1 MTSNE
6 ALARHQAGDRAAA
19 EILYRAALEEN
30 ESDWKALHGLG
41 VLCFEA
47 GRRDEAIELLERAAA
62 LRPDDLPLQLNL
74 AASYA
79 AIGRFN
85 DAERLFRAALA
96 RDPTVFEAQMNL
108 ANVLRD
114 QGRIE
119 EALAAYGSALTI
131 DPAQAGAARQ
141 VARLLSRLG
150 RDTAAVDAYKRA
162 IALDPNNAR
171 LHFQLGSLYQQ
182 HGDRAAAIENFTR
195 AVTLKPDYAAAA
207 VNLGAAL
214 QEDGHMAEAEAA
226 HRQAIALDPKAV
238 EPVRN
243 LAGMLQKRGRWDE
256 ALELWER
263 AVELDPRHAESL
275 AALAGLLGEMGRL
288 EEACRRFEQAVALD
302 PNNAVILSG
311 LAFALCSFEQY
322 DLARDAAERAI
333 RCDPDHLEAYGALG
347 QVWNAQGEVE
357 RWIETVRRGLERKPD
372 DAGLHAS
379 LALALLRKGDYEAG
393 WREYEWRTRTDTLAP
408 LAKPV
413 QAPRWEGEPL
423 AGKTLLILREQGY
436 GDMIQFARYAEL
448 VAEMGARVLF
458 DVPAPLLR
466 LCRTLRGPA
475 RLVEASTPWEAVDYE
490 ARLMSLPY
498 RLGTRLDTIPA
509 RIPYLTAGTELKAR
523 WRERL
528 ASYPRPW
535 IGLFWQGNPL
545 FRLDRQRS
553 MSLVHLRPLL
563 AYPATYVSLQKGDAA
578 AQIAAQGLTGR
589 IVDWTQELKDFAD
602 TAALVDTLDL
612 VISLDSAVGHLAG
625 ALGKPTW
632 LMLSTAADFR
642 WLLDRAD
649 SPWYP
654 LHRLYRQPR
663 PGDWDSVVAAVAAD
677 LPTDFPLGAK
687 PEQTAR

>member
-1 MTSNE
+1 MTAND
-6 ALARHQAGDRAAA
+6 ALVRHQSGDRTAA

-30 ESDWKALHGLG
+30 EADGKALHGLG
-41 VLCFEA
+41 VLCFET
-47 GRRDEAIELLERAAA
+47 GRREEAIELLERGAA
-62 LRPDDLPLQLNL
+62 LLPDDLPLQLNL

-79 AIGRFN
+79 AVGRFS

-96 RDPTVFEAQMNL
+96 RDPSVFEAQMNL

-141 VARLLSRLG
+141 VAHLLRRLG
-150 RDTAAVDAYKRA
+150 RGSAAVDAFRRA
-162 IALDPNNAR
+162 IELDPNNAQ
-171 LHFQLGSLYQQ
+171 LHFQLANLHQQ
-182 HGDRAAAIENFTR
+182 QGDRAAAIENFTR
-195 AVTLKPDYAAAA
+195 ALALKPDYAAAA

-214 QEDGHMAEAEAA
+214 QEDGHTAEAEAA
-226 HRQAIALDPKAV
+226 HRRAIALEPNSV
-238 EPVRN
+238 EATRN
-243 LAGMLQKRGRWDE
+243 LAGLLQKRGKREE

-263 AVELDPRHAESL
+263 AAELDPRHAETL
-275 AALAGLLGEMGRL
+275 AALAGLLAEIGRL
-288 EEACRRFEQAVALD
+288 EEACRRFEQAVALA

-322 DLARDAAERAI
+322 DLARNAAERAI

-347 QVWNAQGEVE
+347 QTWNAQGDVE
-357 RWIETVRRGLERKPD
+357 RWIEALRRGLARKPED
-372 DAGLHAS
+372 PNLRAA

-393 WREYEWRTRTDTLAP
+393 WREYEWRTRTEFLAP

-413 QAPRWEGEPL
+413 QAPRWQGEPL
-423 AGKTLLILREQGY
+423 AGKTLLLLREQGY

-448 VAEMGARVLF
+448 VAELGARVLF

-466 LCRTLRGPA
+466 LFRSLRGPA
-475 RLVEASTPWEAVDYE
+475 RLVEASTPWEPVDFE
-490 ARLMSLPY
+490 VRLMSLPH
-498 RLGTRLDTIPA
+498 RLGTRLDKIPA
-509 RIPYLTAGTELKAR
+509 RVPYLTASTELKAR

-528 ASYPRPW
+528 AAYPRPW
-535 IGLFWQGNPL
+535 VGLVWQGNPL

-553 MSLVHLRPLL
+553 TSLLHLRPLL
-563 AYPATYVSLQKGDAA
+563 TYPATFVSLQKGDAA
-578 AQIAAQGLTGR
+578 AQIGAQGLTQR
-589 IVDWTQELKDFAD
+589 ILDWTQELEDFAD
-602 TAALVDTLDL
+602 TAALVDVLDL

-642 WLLDRAD
+642 WLLDRPD

-663 PGDWDSVVAAVAAD
+663 PGDWDSVVAAIKAD
-677 LPTDFPLGAK
+677 LPTDFPLGTK
-687 PEQTAR
+687 PEQTAQ

>member
-1 MTSNE
+1 MTANE
-6 ALARHQAGDRAAA
+6 ALVRHQSGDRTAA

-30 ESDWKALHGLG
+30 EADGKALHGLG
-41 VLCFEA
+41 VLCFET
-47 GRRDEAIELLERAAA
+47 GRREEAIELLERGAA
-62 LRPDDLPLQLNL
+62 LRPDDLTLQLNL

-79 AIGRFN
+79 AVGRFS

-96 RDPTVFEAQMNL
+96 RDPSVFEAQMNL

-141 VARLLSRLG
+141 VAQLLRRLG
-150 RDTAAVDAYKRA
+150 RGSAAVDAFRRA
-162 IALDPNNAR
+162 IELDPNNAQ
-171 LHFQLGSLYQQ
+171 LHFQLANLHQQ
-182 HGDRAAAIENFTR
+182 QGDRAAAIENFTR
-195 AVTLKPDYAAAA
+195 ALALKPDYAAAA

-214 QEDGHMAEAEAA
+214 QEDGHTAEAEAA
-226 HRQAIALDPKAV
+226 HRRAIALEPRSV
-238 EPVRN
+238 EATRN
-243 LAGMLQKRGRWDE
+243 LAGLLQKRGKRDE
-256 ALELWER
+256 ALELWEQ
-263 AVELDPRHAESL
+263 AAELDPRHAETL
-275 AALAGLLGEMGRL
+275 AALAGLLAEMGRL

-302 PNNAVILSG
+302 PNNAAILSG

-347 QVWNAQGEVE
+347 QIWNAQGDVE
-357 RWIETVRRGLERKPD
+357 RWIEALRRGLARKPENP
-372 DAGLHAS
+372 GLRAA

-393 WREYEWRTRTDTLAP
+393 WREYEWRTRTEILAP

-413 QAPRWEGEPL
+413 QAPRWQGEPL
-423 AGKTLLILREQGY
+423 AGKTLLVLREQGY

-448 VAEMGARVLF
+448 VAELGARVLF

-466 LCRTLRGPA
+466 LFRTLRGPTQ
-475 RLVEASTPWEAVDYE
+475 LVEASIPWEAVDFE
-490 ARLMSLPY
+490 VRLMSLPH
-498 RLGTRLDTIPA
+498 RLGTRADKIPA
-509 RIPYLTAGTELKAR
+509 HVPYLSAGTEPKAR

-528 ASYPRPW
+528 AAHPRPW
-535 IGLFWQGNPL
+535 IGLVWQGNPL

-553 MSLVHLRPLL
+553 TSLLHLRLLL
-563 AYPATYVSLQKGDAA
+563 AYPATFVSLQKGDAA
-578 AQIAAQGLTGR
+578 AQIAAQGLTQR
-589 IVDWTQELKDFAD
+589 ILDWTQELEDFAD
-602 TAALVDTLDL
+602 TAALIDVLDL

-642 WLLDRAD
+642 WMLDRPD

-663 PGDWDSVVAAVAAD
+663 PGDWDSVVAAIKAD
-677 LPTDFPLGAK
+677 LPTDFPLGTK
-687 PEQTAR
+687 PEQMAQ

>member
-1 MTSNE
+1 MSSNE
-6 ALARHQAGDRAAA
+6 ALARHQAGDRTAA

-30 ESDWKALHGLG
+30 EADGKALHGLG
-41 VLCFEA
+41 VLCFES
-47 GRRDEAIELLERAAA
+47 GRREEAIELLERGAA
-62 LRPDDLPLQLNL
+62 LLPDDLPLQLNL

-79 AIGRFN
+79 AVGRFS

-96 RDPTVFEAQMNL
+96 RDPSVFEAQLNL

-119 EALAAYGSALTI
+119 EALAAYDSALTI

-141 VARLLSRLG
+141 VAQLLRRLG
-150 RDTAAVDAYKRA
+150 RDDAALDAFQRA
-162 IALDPNNAR
+162 IALDPKNAR
-171 LHFQLGSLYQQ
+171 LHFQLANLHQQ
-182 HGDRAAAIENFTR
+182 RGDRAAAIENFTK
-195 AVTLKPDYAAAA
+195 ALALKPDYSAAA

-226 HRQAIALDPKAV
+226 HRRALALEPKSV
-238 EPVRN
+238 EAMRN
-243 LAGMLQKRGRWDE
+243 LAGMLQKRGKRAE
-256 ALELWER
+256 ALELWR
-263 AVELDPRHAESL
+263 QAAELDPRHAETL
-275 AALAGLLGEMGRL
+275 AALAGLLAEMGRL
-288 EEACRRFEQAVALD
+288 EEACRRFEQAVALE

-311 LAFALCSFEQY
+311 LAYALCSFEQY
-322 DLARDAAERAI
+322 ELARDAAERAI
-333 RCDPDHLEAYGALG
+333 RCDPDHLEGYGALG
-347 QVWNAQGEVE
+347 QIWNAQGQVE
-357 RWIETVRRGLERKPD
+357 RWIEAIRRGLERKPD
-372 DAGLHAS
+372 DPNLRAAM
-379 LALALLRKGDYEAG
+379 ALALLRSGDYENG
-393 WREYEWRTRTDTLAP
+393 WREYEWRTRTEILAP

-413 QAPRWEGEPL
+413 QAPRWQGEPL
-423 AGKTLLILREQGY
+423 AGRTLLVLREQGY

-466 LCRTLRGPA
+466 LFRTLRGPA
-475 RLVEASTPWEAVDYE
+475 RLVEASTPWETVDFE
-490 ARLMSLPY
+490 VRLMSLPH
-498 RLGTRLDTIPA
+498 LCGTRVDTIPA
-509 RIPYLTAGTELKAR
+509 RVPYLTAGTELKAR

-528 ASYPRPW
+528 AAHPRPR
-535 IGLFWQGNPL
+535 IGLVWQGNPL

-563 AYPATYVSLQKGDAA
+563 TYPATFVSVQKGEAS
-578 AQIAAQGLTGR
+578 AQIAAQGLDGR
-589 IVDWTQELKDFAD
+589 ILDWTQELEDFAD
-602 TAALVDTLDL
+602 TAALVDVLDL

-642 WLLDRAD
+642 WLQDRPD

-663 PGDWDSVVAAVAAD
+663 PGDWESVVAAIVND
-677 LPTDFPLGAK
+677 LPNDFPLDTR
-687 PEQTAR
+687 PEPPAR